1 MPMTKVNLNALSYI
15 LKEEMYDDNVKEF
28 IDHVNS
34 LYKDDSKE
42 KFQKVLNELEQYG
55 VKSKRTD
62 DKLEKIIRDGLRSVI
77 FDHYTNLNV
86 NIRRKLKTKIDK
98 FWSKFRNIKSEK
110 NSEESK
116 DDSDATELKNKPKTL
131 KNNAKVGVGK
141 GKLSKRDRKIR
152 DILSSDES
160 LSANKDST
168 LKPVKKKKIIPKNLK
183 DESSSLNSEKLGSAE
198 TFDSNSIEFSLER
211 QQQYNT
217 QRYATLYTESI
228 TGAPKK
234 TVKKVKKM
242 KSRSKPQK
250 KNYRADSKETPTS
263 DTLFGARQKTTPSAL
278 RTKKV
283 DIDLKLKKNDT
294 VNNATSNNNT
304 QVLKADDKKL
314 KSVLKETKRQF
325 RDPMEDTD
333 AGSDIAPDS
342 TELTNARKHINSKSK
357 NPLPD
362 HRRTIEEE
370 AAFGE
375 TSKKRKS
382 TNKTRSH
389 QNKKDLRRDNSFPL
403 SSIEGLSI
411 EMFKKDR
418 DDNLPSRRSATNN
431 KNLNP
436 AEVIFLKRINDLE
449 KKINE
454 VKHKIDVNITRVD
467 KGKGKDDIVKL
478 VGGKVEEKKT
488 KKIEKKSSENNQ
500 KIQSE
505 SSTKDAKEEI
515 KDINSN
521 KNIYNDNKSTNITD
535 NNKES
540 TTKGRNDTKD
550 DVASSKNEVK
560 SGRTQREL
568 AFSSPPF
575 DEDFDFKKDGLD
587 NNKKI
592 PFINNE
598 VDDVNAGSDI
608 APDSTELSNAR
619 KHINSKSKNPL
630 ADHRRTIQVEAA
642 FGETSKK
649 RKSTNKTRSFRN
661 KKDLRRDNSFP
672 LSSIEGLSIE
682 MFKKDRDD
690 NLPSRRSAT
699 NNKNLNPAEVI
710 FLKRINDLEKKIN
723 EVKHKIDVN
732 TTRVNKGKGKDDIVK
747 LVDGKMEEKKT
758 KNIEKKSSSKETE
771 NNQKI
776 QPGSSTKDAKE
787 EIKDI
792 NSNKNIYNDNK
803 STNITDNNKES
814 TTKVRNDT
822 KDDVASSKNEIK
834 SGRNQRE
841 LAFSSPPFDE
851 DFDFKK
857 DGIDNNKKI
866 PFINNEVGDV
876 KYRKFY
882 DFKGRKND

>member
-1 MPMTKVNLNALSYI
+1 MKVCACFLLFTIFALAYCAERLSEEKKKGMKLSLHTVLELDDDKKKDAGLMDIIYNFVKKLSSVLSKKDYKEQGGMRKFREAKDMLFTDFLQEGIEKLNSYKDEDFNEFFAVLNDEIKKYHYRGCKFYELTDNLDTRRLLDAELSFIKGKPMPMTKVNLNALSYI
-15 LKEEMYDDNVKEF
+15 LKEEMYDDNVKDF

-131 KNNAKVGVGK
+131 NSKAIVGK
-141 GKLSKRDRKIR
+141 SKLSKRDRKIR

-168 LKPVKKKKIIPKNLK
+168 LKPVKKKKIISKNLK
-183 DESSSLNSEKLGSAE
+183 DESSSLNSEKLSSAE

-228 TGAPKK
+228 TGSPKK
-234 TVKKVKKM
+234 TAKKAKKI

-250 KNYRADSKETPTS
+250 KNYRAESKETPTS
-263 DTLFGARQKTTPSAL
+263 DTLFGARQKTTPSVL

-283 DIDLKLKKNDT
+283 DIDLKQKKNDT
-294 VNNATSNNNT
+294 VINATSSNNT
-304 QVLKADDKKL
+304 QVLKADDNKL
-314 KSVLKETKRQF
+314 KSVMKETKRQF

-357 NPLPD
+357 NTLPD
-362 HRRTIEEE
+362 HRRTIQVE
-370 AAFGE
+370 AAFRE
-375 TSKKRKS
+375 ISKKRKS
-382 TNKTRSH
+382 TNDTRRSH
-389 QNKKDLRRDNSFPL
+389 RNKKDLRRDNSFPL

-418 DDNLPSRRSATNN
+418 NENLPSRRSATNN

-488 KKIEKKSSENNQ
+488 KKIEKKSSSKTETELTENNQ
-500 KIQSE
+500 KMKSG
-505 SSTKDAKEEI
+505 SSTQDAKEDI

-521 KNIYNDNKSTNITD
+521 KNIHYDDKSSNITD
-535 NNKES
+535 INKES
-540 TTKGRNDTKD
+540 TSKVRNDTKD
-550 DVASSKNEVK
+550 NVASSKNEVK
-560 SGRTQREL
+560 SEL
-568 AFSSPPF
+568 CPGARFS
-575 DEDFDFKKDGLD
+575 
-587 NNKKI
+587 
-592 PFINNE
+592 
-598 VDDVNAGSDI
+598 
-608 APDSTELSNAR
+608 
-619 KHINSKSKNPL
+619 
-630 ADHRRTIQVEAA
+630 
-642 FGETSKK
+642 
-649 RKSTNKTRSFRN
+649 
-661 KKDLRRDNSFP
+661 
-672 LSSIEGLSIE
+672 
-682 MFKKDRDD
+682 
-690 NLPSRRSAT
+690 
-699 NNKNLNPAEVI
+699 
-710 FLKRINDLEKKIN
+710 
-723 EVKHKIDVN
+723 
-732 TTRVNKGKGKDDIVK
+732 
-747 LVDGKMEEKKT
+747 
-758 KNIEKKSSSKETE
+758 
-771 NNQKI
+771 
-776 QPGSSTKDAKE
+776 
-787 EIKDI
+787 
-792 NSNKNIYNDNK
+792 
-803 STNITDNNKES
+803 
-814 TTKVRNDT
+814 
-822 KDDVASSKNEIK
+822 
-834 SGRNQRE
+834 
-841 LAFSSPPFDE
+841 
-851 DFDFKK
+851 
-857 DGIDNNKKI
+857 
-866 PFINNEVGDV
+866 
-876 KYRKFY
+876 
-882 DFKGRKND
+882 